1 MVSLDLSME
10 IRNGRCIISSAIVV
24 LIVALNA
31 SSFEI
36 YAHQKSYQ
44 AKMSGILVESLGTN
58 NFM

>member
-1 MVSLDLSME
+1 ME

-58 NFM
+58 PVM